1 MNGSKHNGDTA
12 LPTARRQ
19 RWQPMRGGL
28 LNIYRYDYQEF
39 RYEDGRLLLRGN
51 NGTGK
56 SRVLALQLPF
66 LLDGEIIPQRV
77 EPDQDPA
84 KRMEWN
90 LLLGGKHDDRLG
102 YTWIEFGRITEAGD
116 AEYKTLGCA
125 LRAVQGYGIRQQWF
139 FITSLRIG
147 RDLFLVNE
155 TEQPLSKTKLE
166 TVIGDK
172 GKVFGTGKV
181 EDDRRDYRTAVNK
194 LLFGLGDRYEGLLNL
209 LIQLRQPQL
218 SRKLDEDRLSSALS
232 QALPPLPDKVLAD
245 VAEAFRSLEMD
256 RQELA
261 DFRAARDSAELFLK
275 EYQRYVQIAARRR
288 AEDVRKT
295 NSAYEATQRR
305 LRSSEADFNKAKAQL
320 DQLETQICELSID
333 EQRAMSAESTLRQS
347 PEMQD
352 AAALENAHVAMESVQ
367 ALVQRAKKEAGDAAA
382 ALAAEE
388 QQQITAEQKA
398 LAASRTVQTAA
409 TKALEAAQA
418 AGLEHRHKEAVE
430 RFDLPEADASRVDPV
445 ASSLRDVVK
454 RRLEAAKHI
463 TTLNTQVES
472 ARQQVTIAQQGFNQI
487 EGQLNDSIDAER
499 QSVTK
504 VNGEVAALFAS
515 YRAWATGIS
524 ELRIADDEEIEN
536 LFTIWC
542 DTPDGDSPVVKML
555 KDAERV
561 ASQAIEIAR
570 AEANTRRKAANDQLR
585 ELQNEF
591 KQLTDGYHQPP
602 PSPYTRAADVRAYRA
617 GAPLWALCD
626 FFSEVPATDRANIE
640 AALEASGL
648 LDAWITPDGRLL
660 SQHEH
665 DTILVVGTG
674 EQAPATRSLDAFL
687 KPSIDKQDQRTC
699 AVSEAT
705 VRAVLRHIG
714 FGANVNRV
722 WVDASGRW
730 QLGPLHGTWNKP
742 VAQHI
747 GHASRE
753 AARRQRMAE
762 LEKLIETANQI
773 IHALAKELETL
784 ARRET
789 TLNREAI
796 EAPNDGN
803 VRRALA
809 ELNAARR
816 TVIGTRQRLTETEN
830 RLTEAR
836 KVLTTAS
843 GERDQAAADLGITE
857 WINKLAEL
865 TEAVHTYS
873 QALAEFWPAIKTQAE
888 ARNQL
893 AIAVERV
900 DSATN
905 NRDLRGRQLVDTKG
919 KAAAAE
925 EKYKTLES
933 TVGAA
938 VRDVQRKL
946 EQATKRLEE
955 VRSKKD
961 EATRQHSDKK
971 TEKAVAQTKID
982 EASTDLTAKETER
995 GGCIASLVTFIG
1007 TRQLSVAHSEF
1018 SEVAPG
1024 VMSVARAVELA
1035 RRIEAALG
1043 SVDHGEE
1050 AWNRNQREIH
1060 SYFETLQGGLR
1071 AHGYMPEA
1079 SMNDGLFVVSIQF
1092 QGKSCTIAE
1101 LRDNVVTIIQ
1111 ERQQLLDARER
1122 EVLENY
1128 LIDEVAEH
1136 LHDLLHRALKWKDDV
1151 NEELAER
1158 PMSTGMTLRFVWESN
1173 PDLPPT
1179 FPEARRLLLSARG
1192 TWSAAERT
1200 AVGEFLHQQIKAVRA
1215 AKDTGTWQE
1224 HLAEAFDY
1232 RKWHHFGV
1240 ERKQDGVWKRLT
1252 RRTHGT
1258 GSGGEKAIALTLP
1271 QLAAA
1276 AAHYRSADKTSPRLI
1291 LLDEAFV
1298 GVDKNM
1304 RAKCMDLLRV
1314 FDLDV
1319 VMTSESEWGCYPTV
1333 PAIAIYQLSAREGVD
1348 AVYAARWV
1356 WNGKQR
1362 VRDESPLPDGRPP
1375 TVDGQATKLM
1385 EMQ

>member
-1 MNGSKHNGDTA
+1 MGSPKHNGDVL
-12 LPTARRQ
+12 LPTALRS

-102 YTWIEFGRITEAGD
+102 YTWIEFGRATESGD

-139 FITSLRIG
+139 FITNLRMG

-155 TEQPLSKTKLE
+155 VGQPLSKTKLE

-172 GKVFGTGKV
+172 GKVFGTSKV
-181 EDDRRDYRTAVNK
+181 EDDRRDYRDAVDK
-194 LLFGLGDRYEGLLNL
+194 ALFGLGDRYEALLNL

-218 SRKLDEDRLSSALS
+218 SRTLNEDRLSNALS
-232 QALPPLPDKVLAD
+232 QALPPLPEAVLAD
-245 VAEAFRSLEMD
+245 VAEAFRSLETD

-275 EYQRYVQIAARRR
+275 EYQRYIQIAARRR
-288 AEDVRKT
+288 AEEVRQT
-295 NSAYEATQRR
+295 NSTYEATQRR
-305 LRSSEADFNKAKAQL
+305 LRAAENAFNKAKTELGQL
-320 DQLETQICELSID
+320 QTQIGELSID
-333 EQRAMSAESTLRQS
+333 EQRAMAAESTLRQS

-352 AAALENAHVAMESVQ
+352 ARALEDARVTMESGQ
-367 ALVQRAKKEAGDAAA
+367 TLAQRAQNEASEAAA
-382 ALAAEE
+382 GLAAEE
-388 QQQITAEQKA
+388 QQQKITEQKA
-398 LAASRTVQTAA
+398 SVASKTVQTAA
-409 TKALEAAQA
+409 TRTLEAAQA
-418 AGLEHRHKEAVE
+418 LGLEHRHKEAVE
-430 RFDLPEADASRVDPV
+430 RLGLPEADASKVDAA

-454 RRLEAAKHI
+454 RRLDAARHVAN
-463 TTLNTQVES
+463 LNAQVES
-472 ARQQVTIAQQGFNQI
+472 AHQQLAVAQQGFNQV
-487 EGQLNDSIDAER
+487 EGQLNDSVEGER
-499 QSVTK
+499 QSVAN
-504 VNGEVAALFAS
+504 VNGETVALVAAF
-515 YRAWATGIS
+515 RRWATS
-524 ELRIADDEEIEN
+524 VTEFKVLDSDDLESAFIN
-536 LFTIWC
+536 WC
-542 DTPDGDSPVVKML
+542 EAPEGDSPMANML
-555 KDAERV
+555 KEAERV
-561 ASQAIEIAR
+561 ASRAIQTAR
-570 AEANTRRKAANDQLR
+570 VEVNARLKAANDQLD
-585 ELQNEF
+585 QFQKEF
-591 KQLTDGYHQPP
+591 NRLRDGYHEPP
-602 PSPYTRAADVRAYRA
+602 PSPHTRPADVRAHRP

-626 FFSEVPATDRANIE
+626 FVSDVSGSDRANIE

-648 LDAWITPDGRLL
+648 LDAWITPEGRLL
-660 SQHEH
+660 SQNEH
-665 DTILVVGTG
+665 DTVLAVGTS
-674 EQAPATRSLDAFL
+674 EPAPNDRGLDTVL
-687 KPSIDKQDQRTC
+687 SPNIDKHDQRAT
-699 AVSEAT
+699 AVSEHT

-714 FGANVNRV
+714 FGGNAGAV
-722 WVDASGRW
+722 WVDKSGRW
-730 QLGPLHGTWNKP
+730 QLGPLHGMWSKP
-742 VAQHI
+742 AAQHI
-747 GHASRE
+747 GYASRE
-753 AARRQRMAE
+753 AERRRRMAE
-762 LEKLIETANQI
+762 LETLIDTAQ
-773 IHALAKELETL
+773 AAVSGVGKELETL
-784 ARRET
+784 AQ
-789 TLNREAI
+789 REATLKREAK
-796 EAPNDGN
+796 EAPSDGN

-809 ELNAARR
+809 ELDAAHR
-816 TVIGTRQRLTETEN
+816 TVTAMRQRLTEA
-830 RLTEAR
+830 EAR
-836 KVLTTAS
+836 LADARKFLNTAR

-857 WINKLAEL
+857 WVNKLPEL

-873 QALAEFWPAIKTQAE
+873 QALAEFWPTIKTQSE

-893 AIAVERV
+893 AMALERV
-900 DSATN
+900 ASATRN
-905 NRDLRGRQLVDTKG
+905 LDLRSTQLVEAKG

-925 EKYKTLES
+925 EKFKTLQS

-938 VRDVQRKL
+938 VREVQRKL
-946 EQATKRLEE
+946 EQATKRAKE
-955 VRSKKD
+955 VREKKD
-961 EATRQHSDKK
+961 AAEQQHSTKK
-971 TEKAVAQTKID
+971 IEEGVAQATID
-982 EASTDLTAKETER
+982 QTRNELDAKETER
-995 GGCIASLVTFIG
+995 SSSVATLVTFIG
-1007 TRQLSVAHSEF
+1007 TRQLSVAHTEF
-1018 SEVAPG
+1018 SDVAPG
-1024 VMSVARAVELA
+1024 ALSVARAVELA
-1035 RRIEAALG
+1035 RRIEAALNT
-1043 SVDHGEE
+1043 VDHGEE

-1060 SYFETLQGGLR
+1060 SHFETLQGSLR

-1079 SMNDGLFVVSIQF
+1079 SMNDGIFVVSIQF
-1092 QGKSCTIAE
+1092 QGRSCTIAE

-1151 NEELAER
+1151 NEELAKR
-1158 PMSTGMTLRFVWESN
+1158 PMSTGMMLRFVWDSISE
-1173 PDLPPT
+1173 LPPT
-1179 FPEARRLLLSARG
+1179 FAEARRLLLGARG
-1192 TWSAAERT
+1192 TWSPAERA
-1200 AVGEFLHQQIKAVRA
+1200 AVGEFLQQQIKAVRA
-1215 AKDTGTWQE
+1215 ANDTGTWQD

-1232 RKWHHFGV
+1232 RKWHRFGV

-1271 QLAAA
+1271 QFAAA
-1276 AAHYRSADKTSPRLI
+1276 AAHYKSADKAAPRLI

-1304 RAKCMDLLRV
+1304 RAKCMELLRV

-1348 AVYAARWV
+1348 AVYATRWV
-1356 WNGKQR
+1356 WNGKKR
-1362 VRDESPLPDGRPP
+1362 VRDDSPLPDARPP
-1375 TVDGQATKLM
+1375 TIDGQATRLM
-1385 EMQ
+1385 ELT

>member
-1 MNGSKHNGDTA
+1 
-12 LPTARRQ
+12 
-19 RWQPMRGGL
+19 MRGGL

-102 YTWIEFGRITEAGD
+102 YTWIEFGRINENGN
-116 AEYKTLGCA
+116 AEYTTLGCA

-139 FITSLRIG
+139 FITNLRIG

-155 TEQPLSKTKLE
+155 AGQPLSKTKLE
-166 TVIGDK
+166 TVIAGT
-172 GKVFGTGKV
+172 GKVFGTSKV
-181 EDDRRDYRTAVNK
+181 EDDRCDYRNAVNK
-194 LLFGLGDRYEGLLNL
+194 ALFGLGDRYEGLLNL

-218 SRKLDEDRLSSALS
+218 SRKLEEDRLSNALS
-232 QALPPLPDKVLAD
+232 QSLPPLPDAVLGD
-245 VAEAFRSLEMD
+245 VAEAFRSLETD

-288 AEDVRKT
+288 AEEVRKT
-295 NSAYEATQRR
+295 NSAYETTQRR
-305 LRSSEADFNKAKAQL
+305 LRAAENDFNNAKTE
-320 DQLETQICELSID
+320 LEKLEKQIGELSID
-333 EQRAMSAESTLRQS
+333 EQRAMAAESTLRQS
-347 PEMQD
+347 PEMKD
-352 AAALENAHVAMESVQ
+352 ATALEEARLAMESGQ
-367 ALVQRAKKEAGDAAA
+367 SLVQRAQSEASAAAA

-388 QQQITAEQKA
+388 QQQKIAEQKVA
-398 LAASRTVQTAA
+398 AASKTVQTAA
-409 TKALEAAQA
+409 ASALETAQA
-418 AGLEHRHKEAVE
+418 ADLEQRHREAVE
-430 RFDLPEADASRVDPV
+430 RLNLTEAEASKVDSV

-454 RRLEAAKHI
+454 RRLEAARHI
-463 TTLNTQVES
+463 ANLNAQAES
-472 ARQQVTIAQQGFNQI
+472 ARQQVVVAQEAFTQA
-487 EGQLNDSIDAER
+487 EGQLNSCIESEHQFAA
-499 QSVTK
+499 K
-504 VNGEVAALFAS
+504 VNSEVAALFAR
-515 YRAWATGIS
+515 YRDWASTLS
-524 ELRIADDEEIEN
+524 ELKVADADDIEN
-536 LFTIWC
+536 RFTSWC
-542 DTPDGDSPVVKML
+542 ETPEGDSPLAQVL
-555 KDAERV
+555 KEAERV
-561 ASQAIEIAR
+561 ASQAIEAAII
-570 AEANTRRKAANDQLR
+570 EAKTRLKVANDQVG

-591 KQLTDGYHQPP
+591 SRLRDGYHEPP
-602 PSPYTRAADVRAYRA
+602 PSPYTRAVDVRAGRP

-626 FFSEVPATDRANIE
+626 FVSDVAASDRANIE

-648 LDAWITPDGRLL
+648 LDAWVTPDGRLL
-660 SQHEH
+660 SQDAH
-665 DTILVVGTG
+665 DTILTVATS
-674 EQAPATRSLDAFL
+674 EQAPTGRSLDVVL
-687 KPSIDKQDQRTC
+687 KPSIDKQDQSAS
-699 AVSEAT
+699 AVSEVT
-705 VRAVLRHIG
+705 VRSVLRHIG
-714 FGANVNRV
+714 FGANVKAV
-722 WVDASGRW
+722 WVDKSGRW
-730 QLGPLHGTWNKP
+730 QLGPLHGMWSKP
-742 VAQHI
+742 AAQHI

-753 AARRQRMAE
+753 AERRRRMAE
-762 LEKLIETANQI
+762 LEALIETAQ
-773 IHALAKELETL
+773 ASARTVSKELESL
-784 ARRET
+784 AQRGT
-789 TLNREAI
+789 TLKREVTG
-796 EAPNDGN
+796 APSDGN

-809 ELNAARR
+809 ELDATRR
-816 TVIGTRQRLTETEN
+816 TVTATRQRLTEAEI

-836 KVLTTAS
+836 KVLSTAS

-857 WINKLAEL
+857 WINKLTEL
-865 TEAVHTYS
+865 TEAVHTYN
-873 QALAEFWPAIKTQAE
+873 QALAEFWPTLKSQSE
-888 ARNQL
+888 ARSHL
-893 AIAVERV
+893 ALATERV
-900 DSATN
+900 SSASHN
-905 NRDLRGRQLVDTKG
+905 QDLRNTQLVETKG

-925 EKYKTLES
+925 EKFNTLES
-933 TVGAA
+933 TVGTA
-938 VRDVQRKL
+938 VREVQRKL
-946 EQATKRLEE
+946 EQATKRLNE
-955 VRSKKD
+955 VRDKKE
-961 EATRQHSDKK
+961 EAKQKHSDKK
-971 TEKAVAQTKID
+971 ADKAAAQTKID
-982 EASTDLTAKETER
+982 EASNDLNAKETER
-995 GGCIASLVTFIG
+995 GTRITSLVTFIS
-1007 TRQLSVAHSEF
+1007 TRQLAVAHTGF
-1018 SEVAPG
+1018 SDVALG
-1024 VMSVARAVELA
+1024 ALSVARAVELA
-1035 RRIEAALG
+1035 RRIENELS
-1043 SVDHGEE
+1043 SVDHGDD

-1060 SYFETLQGGLR
+1060 SHFETLQGSLR
-1071 AHGYMPEA
+1071 AHDYRPEA
-1079 SMNDGLFVVSIQF
+1079 SMNDGIFVVSIQF
-1092 QGKSCTIAE
+1092 QGRSCTIAE
-1101 LRDNVVTIIQ
+1101 LRDNVVIIMQ

-1158 PMSTGMTLRFVWESN
+1158 PMSTGMMLRFVWESN
-1173 PDLPPT
+1173 ADLPAT
-1179 FPEARRLLLSARG
+1179 FAEARRLLLGARG
-1192 TWSAAERT
+1192 TWSAAERA
-1200 AVGEFLHQQIKAVRA
+1200 AVGEFLQQQIKAVRSA
-1215 AKDTGTWQE
+1215 NDTGTWQD

-1232 RKWHHFGV
+1232 RRWHHFGV

-1276 AAHYRSADKTSPRLI
+1276 AAHYRSADKTAPRLI

-1362 VRDESPLPDGRPP
+1362 VRDDSPIPDARPP
-1375 TVDGQATKLM
+1375 AVDGQPTRLM
-1385 EMQ
+1385 ELT